1 MTSAACRM
9 ATHRNTIIVGGT
21 SGIGYAA
28 AIELGKTG
36 GTVVLIG
43 RDAARAGRAAQ
54 AVTESTGCLAHGIG
68 TDGAPLGSAVDRAAA
83 LIGGLD
89 GLAVTAGPMGV
100 TGAFADL
107 TDDDWA
113 ESFETQLMTVVRACR
128 AALPHLQRRGGGRI
142 VTVAAYSIRAQKPLL
157 AHYAAMKSAVASVT
171 KNIAKSYG
179 QDRIGANCIAPGAI
193 DTEAL
198 DAAADEAMSRY
209 GVDREPAL
217 ARFMAERWGMN
228 VALGR
233 PGRVQEVAA
242 LIAFLLSPRAEYL
255 TGALINIDGG
265 TDF

>member
-1 MTSAACRM
+1 
-9 ATHRNTIIVGGT
+9 
-21 SGIGYAA
+21 
-28 AIELGKTG
+28 
-36 GTVVLIG
+36 
-43 RDAARAGRAAQ
+43 
-54 AVTESTGCLAHGIG
+54 
-68 TDGAPLGSAVDRAAA
+68 
-83 LIGGLD
+83 
-89 GLAVTAGPMGV
+89 
-100 TGAFADL
+100 
-107 TDDDWA
+107 
-113 ESFETQLMTVVRACR
+113 MTVVRACR

-142 VTVAAYSIRAQKPLL
+142 VTVAAYSIRAQKPFLT
-157 AHYAAMKSAVASVT
+157 HYAAMKSAVASVT

-209 GVDREPAL
+209 GVDREAAL
-217 ARFMAERWGMN
+217 ARFMAEKWGMN